1 MKNAHVMFVGDADDL
16 WFELSGCL
24 EDEGLTAVR
33 WEYSALQPD
42 RSAIQEVAAVI
53 VGSAVAGAERLE
65 LCRVVRSSSVASIT
79 VISEGMDEVDEMR
92 LVVAGACVVA
102 YLPIRPRVMAAQL
115 ANRIGRHRSD
125 TPQSVLTFRRLE
137 VDPIE
142 HVALVDGHIVE
153 LTKTEFDLLVLLM
166 GKPRQVYTHD
176 AISRWLW
183 DDPYAI
189 DHHRL
194 EAHVCRLR
202 KKISRAGGPAIIGSV
217 RGVGYRLLASSDLTS
232 PSPLAS

>member
-1 MKNAHVMFVGDADDL
+1 MDNAHVMFVGDADDL
-16 WFELSGCL
+16 WFELSRCL
-24 EDEGLTAVR
+24 EDEGLTASR

-42 RSAIQEVAAVI
+42 RSAIQEAVAVV
-53 VGSAVAGAERLE
+53 VGPAVAGAERLE
-65 LCRVVRSSSVASIT
+65 LCREVRSSSVASVT
-79 VISEGMDEVDEMR
+79 VISEVMDEVDEMR

-102 YLPIRPRVMAAQL
+102 YLSIRPRVMAAQL
-115 ANRIGRHRSD
+115 ANRIGRNRSD
-125 TPQSVLTFRRLE
+125 ASQSVLTFRRLQ

-142 HVALVDGHIVE
+142 HVAMIDGHAVE

-166 GKPRQVYTHD
+166 GKPRQVYTHE

-183 DDPYAI
+183 DDPCEV

-202 KKISRAGGPAIIGSV
+202 KKVSQAGGPAIIGSV
-217 RGVGYRLLASSDLTS
+217 RGVGYRLIASSEMST